1 MEDQMST
8 EEGAPG
14 ITSSIV
20 SPSSSSSVSTSRVIM
35 EGGGISPENVIH
47 VINPSSLGS
56 LSSVVN
62 AVSST
67 AAGGMSG
74 LHTITIAPGSFPI
87 PVNFASNLQV
97 NVFRCVMCH
106 HISLYYI
113 KCIRKFR
120 ARRSLYHKL
129 CFVLEK
135 KWESIGGRGKN
146 ESDSL

>member
-8 EEGAPG
+8 EEGAPD

-20 SPSSSSSVSTSRVIM
+20 SPSSSSSVSTSRIIM

-97 NVFRCVMCH
+97 MCLGVLCAITYLSIALKAYG
-106 HISLYYI
+106 ISGQEEV
-113 KCIRKFR
+113 CIINY
-120 ARRSLYHKL
+120 AL
-129 CFVLEK
+129 CCK
-135 KWESIGGRGKN
+135 KNG
-146 ESDSL
+146 

>member
-8 EEGAPG
+8 EEGAPD

-113 KCIRKFR
+113 ECIRKFR
-120 ARRSLYHKL
+120 ARRSLYYKL
-129 CFVLEK
+129 IVLGK

>member
-97 NVFRCVMCH
+97 NVFRRVMCH

-113 KCIRKFR
+113 EGIRKFR
-120 ARRSLYHKL
+120 PRRSLYYKL
-129 CFVLEK
+129 CYVLK
-135 KWESIGGRGKN
+135 KKGKDRRKGQ
-146 ESDSL
+146 E

>member
-1 MEDQMST
+1 MST
-8 EEGAPG
+8 EEGALS

-20 SPSSSSSVSTSRVIM
+20 SPSTSSSVSTSRVIM

-120 ARRSLYHKL
+120 ARRSLYYKL

>member
-113 KCIRKFR
+113 ECIRKFR
-120 ARRSLYHKL
+120 ARRSLYYKL
-129 CFVLEK
+129 IVLEK